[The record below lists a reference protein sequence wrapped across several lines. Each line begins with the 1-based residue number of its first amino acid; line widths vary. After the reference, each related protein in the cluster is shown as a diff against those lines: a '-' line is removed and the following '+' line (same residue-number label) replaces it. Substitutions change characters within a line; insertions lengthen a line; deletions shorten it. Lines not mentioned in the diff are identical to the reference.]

1 MDLDPARVVFLAN
14 KKEFDR
20 KKAERKAHRKH
31 KKSTGAATTPVITGL
46 MRREAAARAKVQD
59 LQLPPNDRD

>member
-1 MDLDPARVVFLAN
+1 MDPARAVYLKN
-14 KKEFDR
+14 EQQ
-20 KKAERKAHRKH
+20 RKARKEARKH